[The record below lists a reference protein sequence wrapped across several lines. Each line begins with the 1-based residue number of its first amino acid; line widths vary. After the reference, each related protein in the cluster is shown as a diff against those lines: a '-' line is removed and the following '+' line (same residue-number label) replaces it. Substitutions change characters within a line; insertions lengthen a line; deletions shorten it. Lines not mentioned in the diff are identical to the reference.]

1 MDNSAIMCDEVIES
15 YYEET
20 KTDLTIFNG
29 KNITYK
35 TQNLYIFLAFLLIII
50 VLLIAVSTYCYLIT
64 HWAKQ
69 RYLLRYKNIKWCK
82 KI

>member
-1 MDNSAIMCDEVIES
+1 MDNSAIMCES

-20 KTDLTIFNG
+20 KTDPTIFNG

-35 TQNLYIFLAFLLIII
+35 TQNLYVLLAFLLIII

-64 HWAKQ
+64 HIDIDI
-69 RYLLRYKNIKWCK
+69 KNHT
-82 KI
+82 